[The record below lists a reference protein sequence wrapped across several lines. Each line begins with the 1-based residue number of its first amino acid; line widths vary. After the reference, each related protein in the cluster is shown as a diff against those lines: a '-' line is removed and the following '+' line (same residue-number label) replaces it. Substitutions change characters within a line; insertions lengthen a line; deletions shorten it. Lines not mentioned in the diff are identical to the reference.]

1 MGMPDGLGFFTQSS
15 DMIRDPDETA
25 KRLLAG
31 GATHAYVLTSSV
43 DGRFQPVER
52 VSKVVG
58 ALLAHNVTPALYFFP
73 VDADLVA
80 HERHLDECVKATGV
94 IDVLADLEPFGQ
106 SAEELRRSQPPEDAD
121 HDWGAQEIA
130 ALVTRLR
137 SKGYR
142 VTISVFPRKKWK
154 GYDWREILGP
164 DGHHDVEVL
173 LQLYTSLGGDSVK
186 LERELSFWRDQGL
199 RVIICAGSYLGD
211 AARFRRD
218 LHIAEE
224 HSDVARLCVWA
235 LGSCDKSELA
245 VALQF
250 VVEAW
255 PAP

>member
-1 MGMPDGLGFFTQSS
+1 MMGGMPDGLGFFLQSA
-15 DMIRDPDETA
+15 DMARDPDETA

-52 VSKVVG
+52 VGKIVG
-58 ALLAHNVTPALYFFP
+58 ALLAHNIRPALYMFP
-73 VDADLVA
+73 VDADLAA
-80 HERHLDECVKATGV
+80 HERHLDECVLATGV
-94 IDVLADLEPFGQ
+94 VDVCADLEPFGQ
-106 SAEELRRSQPPEDAD
+106 TAEALRRSQPPEDAD
-121 HDWGAQEIA
+121 HDWGAQEIGS
-130 ALVTRLR
+130 LVARLR

-142 VTISVFPRKKWK
+142 VSISVFPRKRWK
-154 GYDWREILGP
+154 QFDWREILEV
-164 DGHHDVEVL
+164 HEVEVL
-173 LQLYTSLGGDSVK
+173 LQLYQSLGGDTVK
-186 LERELSFWRDQGL
+186 LERELAFWRDQDI
-199 RVIICAGSYLGD
+199 RVIVCAGAYLGD

-224 HSDVARLCVWA
+224 HSTVARIVVWA

-255 PAP
+255 PVP